1 MYIAANRKGLLM
13 LLVLTLVLSL
23 LLPAGHNKSYAAGPI
38 VPTYG
43 QIKVSGNQLV
53 SASGQPI
60 QLKGASSHG
69 VQYYGN
75 YVNKNVIQWLRDD
88 WGATVY
94 RVALY
99 TEEKGY
105 ITNPALKDKVKEAVQ
120 AAIDLG
126 IYVIIDWHILSDGD
140 PNKHKTEAI
149 AFFKEMATLYGSYPN
164 VLYEI
169 ANEPNGVSWS
179 TIKTYA
185 QDVIPAIRAIDPDN
199 IIIVGTPT
207 WSQDVDQAAD
217 SPLAFSNIMYTMHF
231 YAGTHGQYLRD
242 KVNYALNKGIAVFST
257 EWGTSTATGD
267 GGPYP
272 TESTQW
278 LDFLNSKKISWVNWS
293 IATKAESSAALLPS
307 ASTSGGWALSDL
319 TSSGQYVRSK
329 MLEGSVTQPTVPA
342 APANL
347 SATAGN
353 GQATLTWT
361 GSTGATSYNVKR
373 STSNGGPYTTVATGV
388 SVTSYT
394 NTALTN
400 GTTYYYVVSA
410 VNSAGESA
418 NSSQASA
425 TPQASVTVPAAPA
438 GLSATAG
445 NAQVALS
452 WTASSGA
459 TGYNVKRSTT
469 AGGTYTTVATGVIG
483 TSYTN
488 TALTNGTTYYY
499 VVSAVNSAGESA
511 NSSQASATPAGT
523 TTPPDPTG
531 ALAVQYKVNNANAT
545 DNMIYATFNI
555 KNTGTTAVS
564 LSGLKLRYYLTK
576 DSANGMSFWT
586 DYAQIGTS
594 NVSGAFSA
602 ISPAKT
608 NADTY
613 LELSFSSAAGSIP
626 AGGQSGDIQ
635 IRIAKS
641 DWSNLNENNDY
652 SYDGTKSAYASW
664 NKVTLYQSGTLVW
677 GIEP

>member
-1 MYIAANRKGLLM
+1 M
-13 LLVLTLVLSL
+13 LLALALVLSL

-53 SASGQPI
+53 SESGQPI

-105 ITNPALKDKVKEAVQ
+105 IANPALKDKVKEAVQ

-140 PNKHKTEAI
+140 PNTHKTESI

-164 VLYEI
+164 VIYEI

-179 TIKTYA
+179 GSIKPYA
-185 QDVIPAIRAIDPDN
+185 QDVVAAIRQIDPDN

-217 SPLAFSNIMYTMHF
+217 SPLAFNNIMYSLHF
-231 YAGTHGQYLRD
+231 YSGTHGQYLRD
-242 KVNYALNKGIAVFST
+242 KVNYALNKGIAIFST
-257 EWGTSTATGD
+257 EWGTSTASGD

-272 TESTQW
+272 SESTQW
-278 LDFLNSKKISWVNWS
+278 LNFLDSKKISWVNWS
-293 IATKAESSAALLPS
+293 IATKNESSAALLPS
-307 ASTSGGWALSDL
+307 ASVNGGWAQSDL
-319 TSSGQYVRSK
+319 TASGQYVRSK
-329 MLEGSVTQPTVPA
+329 MLEGSVTQPSVPS

-347 SATAGN
+347 SASAGN
-353 GQATLTWT
+353 AQATLSWAA
-361 GSTGATSYNVKR
+361 SSGATSYTVKRATTSGGPYTNVATNVTATSYTNTGLTNGTTYYYVVSAVNSAGQSANSAQASATPQAAVTVPAAPTALTATAGNAQVSLSWTASSGATGYNVKR
-373 STSNGGPYTTVATGV
+373 ATTSGGPYTTVATGV
-388 SVTSYT
+388 TGTTYT

-410 VNSAGESA
+410 VNSAGES
-418 NSSQASA
+418 
-425 TPQASVTVPAAPA
+425 T
-438 GLSATAG
+438 
-445 NAQVALS
+445 
-452 WTASSGA
+452 
-459 TGYNVKRSTT
+459 
-469 AGGTYTTVATGVIG
+469 
-483 TSYTN
+483 
-488 TALTNGTTYYY
+488 
-499 VVSAVNSAGESA
+499 NSA
-511 NSSQASATPAGT
+511 QASATPAGT
-523 TTPPDPTG
+523 VTPPTG
-531 ALAVQYKVNNANAT
+531 NLVVQYKVNNANAT

-555 KNTGTTAVS
+555 KNTGTSAVS
-564 LSGLKLRYYLTK
+564 LNGLKLRYYLTK
-576 DSANGMSFWT
+576 DSNTNLSYWT
-586 DYAQIGTS
+586 DYAQVGTA

-613 LELSFSSAAGSIP
+613 VELSFSSAAGSIA
-626 AGGQSGDIQ
+626 AGGQTGDIQ

-641 DWSNLNENNDY
+641 DWSNFNENNDY
-652 SYDGTKSAYASW
+652 SFDGTKSAYADW